1 MMTLYMAFDALK
13 AGQLKLDQQ
22 LAVSSEVAAQRPSSI
37 GLRKGE
43 RISVQDA
50 IAAVVTK
57 SANDAAV
64 ALAEA
69 MAGSEAKFAKAMT
82 DRARQLGMEG
92 TDFRNASGLP
102 NWRQRTTARDMAVLA
117 MALLQHHA
125 DHYRYFALPEFTWKQ
140 RSFAN
145 HNQLLDGYDGADGI
159 KTGYIR
165 ASGFNLVASAE
176 RNGRRLVGVLFGAK
190 SPVDRDQRM
199 IELLDYG
206 FAGAD
211 ERAQLASTMLP
222 PPPKSILPLT
232 LPPLISTAKA
242 AAVGGN
248 TDEGGWAIQVGSFVQ
263 RDKAERRIDAVGAIA
278 PSLLTERESQ
288 VVHET
293 ERGRP
298 VYRSRLL
305 GFHENEARKACR
317 ELQRRKLPCAV
328 LAPDDD
334 S

>member
-1 MMTLYMAFDALK
+1 
-13 AGQLKLDQQ
+13 
-22 LAVSSEVAAQRPSSI
+22 
-37 GLRKGE
+37 
-43 RISVQDA
+43 
-50 IAAVVTK
+50 
-57 SANDAAV
+57 
-64 ALAEA
+64 
-69 MAGSEAKFAKAMT
+69 
-82 DRARQLGMEG
+82 
-92 TDFRNASGLP
+92 
-102 NWRQRTTARDMAVLA
+102 
-117 MALLQHHA
+117 
-125 DHYRYFALPEFTWKQ
+125 
-140 RSFAN
+140 
-145 HNQLLDGYDGADGI
+145 
-159 KTGYIR
+159 
-165 ASGFNLVASAE
+165 VASAE